1 MLFRSGLV
9 RAFAAVADAD
19 PAQKAT
25 LLAEGISTSM
35 WATVVTLP
43 IAGLLDLGA
52 IAACVIGSVRKP

>member
-1 MLFRSGLV
+1 MCSSDL
-9 RAFAAVADAD
+9 
-19 PAQKAT
+19 QKAT
-25 LLAEGISTSM
+25 LLAECISTSM